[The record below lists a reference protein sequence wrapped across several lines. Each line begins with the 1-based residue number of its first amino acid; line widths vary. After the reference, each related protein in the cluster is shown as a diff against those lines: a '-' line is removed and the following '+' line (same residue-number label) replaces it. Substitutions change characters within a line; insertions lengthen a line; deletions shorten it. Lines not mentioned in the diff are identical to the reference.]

1 MVTELLSTN
10 AFYRKKLGE
19 SGIVGSEDV
28 TPDTLSDVPFTTK
41 GELSDDQAEHP
52 RFGTNLTYPLE
63 DYVRVH
69 QTSGTTG
76 KPLRWLDDG
85 PGWAWFVNGWVS
97 VFRAAG
103 VTEADRVFFAF
114 GFGPFIGFWSAFDGC
129 QRIGALAIPGGTMD
143 SVQRLRAILDNRAT
157 VICCTPTY
165 ALRLAEV
172 AEADGIDLAG
182 SEVRVTIHGG
192 EPGAGIPATR
202 ARIEAAWGATCYD
215 HAGATEVGPWGFECR
230 EQAGLHL
237 NEESFIFEVIDPD
250 TGTGADEGELVI
262 TNLGRVGSPVLR
274 YRTGDRVRLHGHGCG
289 CGRTFRRLEG
299 GVIGR
304 MDDVLIV
311 RGVNVYPSAI
321 ENVVRACDGA
331 GEFAVDVF
339 RRGTMDDLEIRVE
352 AQPSQADSVC
362 GHVSRTLRDALALRA
377 KVEAVS
383 PGSLPRFELKAHR
396 VHDHR
401 EDEAV

>member
-1 MVTELLSTN
+1 MALTWLAPKCASRSTGEN
-10 AFYRKKLGE
+10 RGRAFPQRVRGSRRPGE
-19 SGIVGSEDV
+19 RRA
-28 TPDTLSDVPFTTK
+28 TTTR
-41 GELSDDQAEHP
+41 E
-52 RFGTNLTYPLE
+52 
-63 DYVRVH
+63 
-69 QTSGTTG
+69 
-76 KPLRWLDDG
+76 PLRW
-85 PGWAWFVNGWVS
+85 A
-97 VFRAAG
+97 
-103 VTEADRVFFAF
+103 
-114 GFGPFIGFWSAFDGC
+114 
-129 QRIGALAIPGGTMD
+129 PGG
-143 SVQRLRAILDNRAT
+143 SN
-157 VICCTPTY
+157 
-165 ALRLAEV
+165 
-172 AEADGIDLAG
+172 
-182 SEVRVTIHGG
+182 
-192 EPGAGIPATR
+192 
-202 ARIEAAWGATCYD
+202 
-215 HAGATEVGPWGFECR
+215 
-230 EQAGLHL
+230 
-237 NEESFIFEVIDPD
+237 FEVIDPD